1 WMMMEEHR
9 TAPTATSGPPSQ
21 AGNDGDGTK
30 SHSNPNKSKSN
41 QGVLEDWLMNDGL
54 HWWRR
59 EKNKSRDYR
68 MMPLVTYYLASA
80 AAAAADV
87 YDVDECISIQ
97 AHGGGRAT
105 DADAP
110 TRKEDLANL
119 FGDDDADRYAVGD
132 DKRALF
138 ESFKTESSTGGG
150 QKAHQRS
157 RHQQQEPS
165 GKGGIYYANDPGH
178 DSLESKSKSQERAL
192 AAAQKAAARR
202 SRDSEGF
209 TWKKATIG
217 LLFLSLFSAGALST
231 VFTIYDF
238 FAAGFK
244 HVDINDAPALRQVL
258 LSGDPALVYCFDKSM
273 KVNKVPPVLK
283 EADRDLRGIASTYT
297 MDCHE
302 PLPDTGKSIYQK
314 YKFSSSLMPAFVVAN
329 GDRPIQL
336 NPNSMASP
344 QTVVEF
350 TKANTKP
357 IVRFAKNAKQLD
369 GMCLS
374 RQRCLLIGYRHKF
387 PDQVKKVLRNAMKS
401 HRGLRVV
408 ALDTSKYRLKLDPAI
423 VPLKEGGGQR
433 DGKSKKGR

>member
-1 WMMMEEHR
+1 YVKREANDYSDGGKDEYGDSESDHRCIQDSVSLLLKNPAALILAFDADRISRAITYSDYTKRYQRQFHGLNLSWMMMEEHR
-9 TAPTATSGPPSQ
+9 TAPTAPSGPSFQ
-21 AGNDGDGTK
+21 AGNDGDDTK
-30 SHSNPNKSKSN
+30 SHSNPNSKSN
-41 QGVLEDWLMNDGL
+41 RGVLEDRLMNDGL
-54 HWWRR
+54 HCWQR
-59 EKNKSRDYR
+59 EKNKSREYR
-68 MMPLVTYYLASA
+68 MMPLVTYYLAS

-110 TRKEDLANL
+110 TRKEDLANS

-178 DSLESKSKSQERAL
+178 DSSESKSKSQERAL

-209 TWKKATIG
+209 TWKKASIG

-283 EADRDLRGIASTYT
+283 ETDRDLRGIASTYT

-314 YKFSSSLMPAFVVAN
+314 YKFSSNLMPAFVVAN

-357 IVRFAKNAKQLD
+357 IV
-369 GMCLS
+369 
-374 RQRCLLIGYRHKF
+374 
-387 PDQVKKVLRNAMKS
+387 
-401 HRGLRVV
+401 
-408 ALDTSKYRLKLDPAI
+408 
-423 VPLKEGGGQR
+423 
-433 DGKSKKGR
+433 

>member
-1 WMMMEEHR
+1 M
-9 TAPTATSGPPSQ
+9 APPRS
-21 AGNDGDGTK
+21 
-30 SHSNPNKSKSN
+30 
-41 QGVLEDWLMNDGL
+41 
-54 HWWRR
+54 RR
-59 EKNKSRDYR
+59 
-68 MMPLVTYYLASA
+68 
-80 AAAAADV
+80 
-87 YDVDECISIQ
+87 

-401 HRGLRVV
+401 HRG
-408 ALDTSKYRLKLDPAI
+408 
-423 VPLKEGGGQR
+423 
-433 DGKSKKGR
+433 